1 MPSLTPPPLPTS
13 QAPAETKRVASEFE
27 ERLFGATIA
36 KPPAA
41 PMPVVQPELDTPGAN
56 GAMEEAQEE
65 DHETL
70 PAMEHEFHAEPEET
84 APILGPVGDAEFREE
99 LEEARHAGAEPE
111 PEPEPGPAAEP
122 APEIDEMAWL
132 DAALRGVEMPQQPEW
147 AAKPVAEPIHSPP
160 PLPPSV
166 PPATAPD
173 PNAHEPHA
181 HEAAHSEEPEAPS
194 KGAIVRSYESQG
206 VVYSLYDDGSV
217 DAETTNGLFHFKSVE
232 ELREF
237 LAKSA

>member
-1 MPSLTPPPLPTS
+1 MP
-13 QAPAETKRVASEFE
+13 A
-27 ERLFGATIA
+27 
-36 KPPAA
+36 
-41 PMPVVQPELDTPGAN
+41 VQPELDIPGAN
-56 GAMEEAQEE
+56 DALEEEE
-65 DHETL
+65 VHETA
-70 PAMEHEFHAEPEET
+70 PAVENEFHAEPEET
-84 APILGPVGDAEFREE
+84 APVLGPVGDAEFSEE
-99 LEEARHAGAEPE
+99 LEEARHAGAELEPE
-111 PEPEPGPAAEP
+111 PEPEPVAETT
-122 APEIDEMAWL
+122 PEIDEMAWL

-147 AAKPVAEPIHSPP
+147 AAKPVAEPIHPP
-160 PLPPSV
+160 PPPVPAATTPEPPSHE
-166 PPATAPD
+166 P
-173 PNAHEPHA
+173 HEPHA